1 MNINNKINSEN
12 IRVITT
18 VVGIF
23 LVLFASLAA
32 PKLPRKYTVYLE
44 NNYVR
49 IGIFLLIAYLATID
63 IPTAIIAVVAVLVSY
78 QTLSQQITTEV
89 ILNET
94 NHLLNKIPYFN
105 THPVNTHSVN
115 THSVNTPNI
124 DNINTFLPNAS
135 QPSDDIKHNNSVA
148 DYSLN
153 PLSFIDN
160 LSINNLIEP
169 EGSDNAP
176 IYASS
181 EAPIDDTL
189 YTSTEPVYTSTEP
202 VYTSNVAPVYTSTEP
217 VYASV
222 EAPTTIM
229 NSSKEYHTVVN
240 DIPDGVIEDRWH
252 YDDMDVNNVALNVN
266 VNVYGKSSNE
276 YIDNTFNGF
285 DEADNEYGEI

>member
-1 MNINNKINSEN
+1 MNINNEINSEN
-12 IRVITT
+12 IRVSTT
-18 VVGIF
+18 VIGIF

-32 PKLPRKYTVYLE
+32 PKLPRKYTIYLE

-63 IPTAIIAVVAVLVSY
+63 IPTAIIAVVAVLISY

-94 NHLLNKIPYFN
+94 NNLLNNIPYYN
-105 THPVNTHSVN
+105 NLKSYI
-115 THSVNTPNI
+115 NTPSNSQPS
-124 DNINTFLPNAS
+124 DNMYAS
-135 QPSDDIKHNNSVA
+135 QPSDNINNSIA

-181 EAPIDDTL
+181 EAPIDNTV
-189 YTSTEPVYTSTEP
+189 YPSTP
-202 VYTSNVAPVYTSTEP
+202 VYTSNVAPVYPSTQP

-222 EAPTTIM
+222 EAPTIIM
-229 NSSKEYHTVVN
+229 NSSKELKNTVVN
-240 DIPDGVIEDRWH
+240 DIPDGVIENEWN
-252 YDDMDVNNVALNVN
+252 YDDMDVNNVGLNVN
-266 VNVYGKSSNE
+266 VNVYNKSSNE
-276 YIDNTFNGF
+276 YVDNVLNGF
-285 DEADNEYGEI
+285 DEMDNEYAQI